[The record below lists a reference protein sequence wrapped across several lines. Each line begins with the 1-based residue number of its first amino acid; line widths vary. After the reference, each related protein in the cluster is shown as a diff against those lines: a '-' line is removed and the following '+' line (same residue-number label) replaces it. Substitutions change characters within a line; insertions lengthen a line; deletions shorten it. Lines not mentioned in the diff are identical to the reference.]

1 MARDTPLGIRL
12 GTYTPE
18 VDRVVQEQRKQGYPA
33 TRCSV
38 VRMLIG
44 EALELRKA
52 IKPRRKK
59 RES

>member
-1 MARDTPLGIRL
+1 MRDTPFGIRL
-12 GTYTPE
+12 GIFAPD
-18 VDRVVQEQRKQGYPA
+18 VDRVVLEQRKQGYPA

-59 RES
+59 QDS